1 MIGYAEQRGS
11 TVYVYNSNGGIIW
24 TNTGELQGYTASTVA
39 IRRGGTTFVYGER
52 GEIKF
57 TR

>member
-11 TVYVYNSNGGIIW
+11 AVYVYNTNGGILW
-24 TNTGELQGYTASTVA
+24 TNYGELQSYTSSTVV
-39 IRRGGTTFVYGER
+39 IRRGGTTYVYGER

>member
-11 TVYVYNSNGGIIW
+11 LVYVYNTNGGLMW
-24 TNTGELQGYTASTVA
+24 TNGGELQSYTATTVV
-39 IRRGGTTFVYGER
+39 IRRGGLTFVYGER
-52 GEIKF
+52 GELKF

>member
-1 MIGYAEQRGS
+1 MIGYAEQRG
-11 TVYVYNSNGGIIW
+11 TLVYVYNPNGVVMW
-24 TNTGELQGYTASTVA
+24 TNPGELQSYTTSTVA
-39 IRRGGTTFVYGER
+39 IRKGGITFVYGER

>member
-11 TVYVYNSNGGIIW
+11 TIYVYDVNGRILW
-24 TNTGELQGYTASTVA
+24 TSYGELQGYTATTVV
-39 IRRGGTTFVYGER
+39 IRRGGTTYVYGER

>member
-11 TVYVYNSNGGIIW
+11 IVYVYNPNGGIIW
-24 TNTGELQGYTASTVA
+24 TNNGELQSYTGSTVV

-52 GEIKF
+52 GELKF